1 MSADGDKGV
10 MGNLPRSRPGVRSEK
25 RASSGTAK
33 PATAKPKKATPTPRA
48 NTTTAKAKQAV
59 RPKPQPGVRSSA
71 ASRAASPPTPPPPE
85 PSRRGPDPVTAA
97 VQVAET
103 GIKVASKV
111 AGGILRRLPRP

>member
-25 RASSGTAK
+25 RASSRAAKGT
-33 PATAKPKKATPTPRA
+33 TAKPKAAPKPR
-48 NTTTAKAKQAV
+48 TTARTKPAASANAK
-59 RPKPQPGVRSSA
+59 PGVRSSA
-71 ASRAASPPTPPPPE
+71 ASRAAAPPPPPPPE
-85 PSRRGPDPVTAA
+85 AGRRGPDPVTAA